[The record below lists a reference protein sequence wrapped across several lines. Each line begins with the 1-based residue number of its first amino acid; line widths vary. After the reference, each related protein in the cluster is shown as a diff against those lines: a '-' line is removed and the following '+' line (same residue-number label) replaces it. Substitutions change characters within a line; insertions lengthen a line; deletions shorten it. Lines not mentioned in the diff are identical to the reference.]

1 MRVVVELQRDAM
13 VAKVLEQING
23 LVAKVLEL
31 SAMVV
36 PKAMVVKFP
45 SKVVTDEL
53 KLAVI
58 MQVLTAVIL
67 IIREAPKVVMKGARV
82 EKDNE
87 IVVEAEAVMLEV
99 VAAKVLDM
107 DPKAL

>member
-1 MRVVVELQRDAM
+1 MARVVVEFQSIG
-13 VAKVLEQING
+13 VVE
-23 LVAKVLEL
+23 KVLEL
-31 SAMVV
+31 SAIVV
-36 PKAMVVKFP
+36 PKAMVVQKFP
-45 SKVVTDEL
+45 SVVATDDLVLME
-53 KLAVI
+53 
-58 MQVLTAVIL
+58 VLTVVIL
-67 IIREAPKVVMKGARV
+67 VIREAPKVVMKGARV